1 VTVTGA
7 GDAATPL
14 GHFQRDRAQRD
25 SARPGPA
32 RAGPA
37 RAGPVQGDRGRPGG
51 APAAPHGKQVRLA
64 SYTTLRLGGPAE
76 AFVAARSE
84 RDVVDA
90 VRRADAAGE
99 PVLILGGGSNLVVAD
114 EGFPGTVVQVGTSGI
129 EIRRDQRDRA
139 TRLVTAAAGEDW
151 DTVVTCCVTGGLAG
165 VECLAGIPGRVGATP
180 IQNVGAY
187 GQEVAE
193 TVTSVR
199 ALDRSTG
206 AVVMLDNAACGF
218 GYRTSM
224 FKRAPGRFV
233 VLEVT
238 FKLDPERLSRPVR
251 YAELASSLG
260 VATGR
265 RVPLGD
271 VRDAV
276 LDLRRGKAMV
286 LDPADP
292 DTRSAGSF
300 FTNPVLGPDQF
311 AALADVVR
319 GRLGADAGFPRF
331 AAPDGYVKVP
341 AAWLIE
347 RAGFGKGYAAWGAR
361 ISSRHTLALTNP
373 GGATTA
379 GLIALA
385 REIRDSV
392 RDTFGVTLVPEPV
405 LVGVE
410 L

>member
-1 VTVTGA
+1 M
-7 GDAATPL
+7 
-14 GHFQRDRAQRD
+14 
-25 SARPGPA
+25 
-32 RAGPA
+32 
-37 RAGPVQGDRGRPGG
+37 
-51 APAAPHGKQVRLA
+51 PHGKQVRLA
-64 SYTTLRLGGPAE
+64 DFTTLRLGGAAGE
-76 AFVAARSE
+76 FVAARTE
-84 RDVVDA
+84 RAVVDE
-90 VRRADAAGE
+90 VRRADAAGA

-114 EGFPGTVVQVGTSGI
+114 EGFPGTVVHVATGGI
-129 EIRRDQRDRA
+129 EIRRDPADRA
-139 TRLVTAAAGEDW
+139 AMLVTAAAGEDW
-151 DTVVTCCVTGGLAG
+151 DAIVTRCAGSGLAG
-165 VECLAGIPGRVGATP
+165 IECLAGIPGRAGATP

-193 TVTSVR
+193 TITSVR
-199 ALDRSTG
+199 AFDRSTG

-224 FKRAPGRFV
+224 FKRAPGRFA
-233 VLEVT
+233 VLAVT
-238 FKLDPERLSRPVR
+238 FRLDPGRLSRPIR

-265 RVPLGD
+265 RAPLGD

-276 LDLRRGKAMV
+276 LGLRRGKAMV

-311 AALADVVR
+311 AALTDLVR
-319 GRLGADAGFPRF
+319 GRLGPDVGVPRF
-331 AAPDGYVKVP
+331 PAADGCVKVP

-347 RAGFGKGYAAWGAR
+347 HAGFGKGYAAWGAR
-361 ISSRHTLALTNP
+361 ISSKHTLALTNP

-385 REIRDSV
+385 RDIRDSV
-392 RDTFGVTLVPEPV
+392 RDIFGVTLVPEPV